1 MKPQYDDYKKKITKI
16 VKSWHNRRPDIDIDD
31 LRQEAYLAFCQ
42 AVEGYDESKGT
53 FITYMW
59 RCINNQ
65 IIYFVKTG
73 RTQIP
78 CEGKY
83 THNSVKALP
92 DCDLVNWDD
101 FSCNLD
107 KPNNDNDYLSNIR
120 QDNSSYRP
128 DFFSTCLNNLGE
140 DALDIVKLIFDTPQD
155 LLDMI
160 PVDFGLGLK
169 KGILEKYLKNKGW
182 TGSKV
187 KFAFKEIEK
196 AIY

>member
-1 MKPQYDDYKKKITKI
+1 M
-16 VKSWHNRRPDIDIDD
+16 DD

-42 AVEGYDESKGT
+42 AAEGYNESKGT

-78 CEGKY
+78 CEGRY
-83 THNSVKALP
+83 THNSIKALP
-92 DCDLVNWDD
+92 DCDLTGWNDLLDD
-101 FSCNLD
+101 DGDS
-107 KPNNDNDYLSNIR
+107 DYLSTS
-120 QDNSSYRP
+120 QDNISYRP
-128 DFFSTCLNNLGE
+128 DFFSTCLNNLGK
-140 DALDIVKLIFDTPQD
+140 DALDIIKLIFDTPQD

-196 AIY
+196 VIY

>member
-92 DCDLVNWDD
+92 DCDLIGWNDL
-101 FSCNLD
+101 LD
-107 KPNNDNDYLSNIR
+107 SDRDNDYLSVS
-120 QDNSSYRP
+120 QDNNAYQP

-140 DALDIVKLIFDTPQD
+140 DALDIIKLIFDTPQD

-160 PVDFGLGLK
+160 PVNFSLGLR
-169 KGILEKYLKNKGW
+169 KGILEKYLRNKGW
-182 TGSKV
+182 AGNKV